1 MIHEVAH
8 FSRWVLNN
16 PYTLGILALLLFLFP
31 YWECGQYTN
40 TVGNTGNLSRGN
52 INETCSPYCLSITDS
67 NNMDSD
73 EVQFI
78 VVSANDERKYVR
90 AESKKPHGPYVADAY
105 ADVDEE
111 EEEYGDRTD
120 YR

>member
-1 MIHEVAH
+1 MNSLVLIACLSPIVIIWIVMK
-8 FSRWVLNN
+8 FS
-16 PYTLGILALLLFLFP
+16 LLLF
-31 YWECGQYTN
+31 
-40 TVGNTGNLSRGN
+40 
-52 INETCSPYCLSITDS
+52 
-67 NNMDSD
+67 
-73 EVQFI
+73 
-78 VVSANDERKYVR
+78 SANDERNYVR